1 MASQLWGI
9 HAGKTG
15 DADAL
20 FREQNCIALGWI
32 QAGDVVSLPKDREAY
47 KRRIAETY
55 PDKSPASHANTA
67 GQLYRFSHEVEKGDY
82 VAYPS
87 RSRRTVFIGVITGDA
102 RYSSTERAYRNQ
114 RSVIWKKEVPRTHF
128 SQGALHELGSA
139 MSFFQVKT
147 YAEEFLAALQDVPSS
162 TRVLA
167 SETDSHRADE
177 SVGLVAESI
186 EENTRDFII
195 KVLSRELKGH
205 PFSDFVASLL
215 GAIGYRTRVSPP
227 GVDGGIDIIAHKDEL
242 GVEPPLLKIQVKSGE
257 GSVGDPVVSAL
268 YGKVSGTEFG
278 IVVTLGSFTTQA
290 RRFSEGKANLRLIDG
305 DDLVSMV
312 LNHYESLDARYQGLI
327 PLKRVYIPEPVDE
340 VD

>member
-1 MASQLWGI
+1 MGSQLWGI

-20 FREQNCIALGWI
+20 FRQQNCIALGWV

-55 PDKSPASHANTA
+55 PDKSNNSHANVA
-67 GQLYRFSHEVEKGDY
+67 GQLYRFSHEVQTGDH

-87 RSRRTVFIGVITGDA
+87 KSRRTVSIGVITSEA
-102 RYSSTERAYRNQ
+102 RYDTAESSYRVQ
-114 RSVIWKKEVPRTHF
+114 RSVTWKAEVPRTQF

-147 YAEEFLAALQDVPSS
+147 YADEFLATLESAPVDRNAATSQTAS
-162 TRVLA
+162 TV
-167 SETDSHRADE
+167 ADE
-177 SVGLVAESI
+177 SVGLVAENI
-186 EENTRDFII
+186 EDNTRDFII

-215 GAIGYRTRVSPP
+215 RGIGYRTRVSLP
-227 GVDGGIDIIAHKDEL
+227 GADGGIDIIAHKDEL

-278 IVVTLGSFTTQA
+278 IVVTLGSFTQQA
-290 RRFSEGKANLRLIDG
+290 KRFAEGKTNLRLIDG
-305 DDLVSMV
+305 DDFVSMV
-312 LNHYESLDARYQGLI
+312 LNHYESLDARYKGLI
-327 PLKRVYIPEPVDE
+327 PLKRIYIPEPVDDE
-340 VD
+340 E

>member
-1 MASQLWGI
+1 M
-9 HAGKTG
+9 
-15 DADAL
+15 
-20 FREQNCIALGWI
+20 
-32 QAGDVVSLPKDREAY
+32 
-47 KRRIAETY
+47 
-55 PDKSPASHANTA
+55 
-67 GQLYRFSHEVEKGDY
+67 
-82 VAYPS
+82 
-87 RSRRTVFIGVITGDA
+87 
-102 RYSSTERAYRNQ
+102 
-114 RSVIWKKEVPRTHF
+114 
-128 SQGALHELGSA
+128 
-139 MSFFQVKT
+139 
-147 YAEEFLAALQDVPSS
+147 
-162 TRVLA
+162 
-167 SETDSHRADE
+167 
-177 SVGLVAESI
+177 
-186 EENTRDFII
+186 
-195 KVLSRELKGH
+195 KGH

-305 DDLVSMV
+305 DELVSMV

-327 PLKRVYIPEPVDE
+327 PLKRIYIPEPVDE

>member
-1 MASQLWGI
+1 MPTQLWGI

-20 FREQNCIALGWI
+20 FRQQNCIALGWM
-32 QAGDVVSLPKDREAY
+32 QAGDIVSLPRDRDAF

-55 PDKSPASHANTA
+55 PDKSPNSHANVA
-67 GQLYRFSHEVEKGDY
+67 GQLYRFSHEVQQGDY

-87 RSRRTVFIGVITGDA
+87 KNRRTVSIGIVTSDV
-102 RYSSTERAYRNQ
+102 RYDPAEPAYRSQ
-114 RSVIWKKEVPRTHF
+114 RSVAWKAEVPRTRF

-147 YAEEFLAALQDVPSS
+147 YAEEFLATLQHTPSASTVTSSQPSS
-162 TRVLA
+162 TL
-167 SETDSHRADE
+167 ADE
-177 SVGLVAESI
+177 SVSLVAESI

-195 KVLSRELKGH
+195 KVLSREVKGH

-215 GAIGYRTRVSPP
+215 TGIGYRTRVSPP
-227 GVDGGIDIIAHKDEL
+227 GADGGIDIIAHKDEL

-268 YGKVSGTEFG
+268 YGKVSGGEFG
-278 IVVTLGSFTTQA
+278 IVVTLGSFTQQA
-290 RRFSEGKANLRLIDG
+290 KRFADGKANLRLIDG

-312 LNHYESLDARYQGLI
+312 LNHYESLDARYKGLI
-327 PLKRVYIPEPVDE
+327 PLKRVYIPEPVD
-340 VD
+340 DDD